1 MATPHSPTDQETTV
15 PVPEHQVFESPNS
28 RSIKVGPW
36 FITASTNPISNAPEC
51 DALQATLGIPIP
63 EMTFGRN
70 SLKLEHQP
78 SGWRYTFTTESALK
92 AVRVGELGD
101 GDGGVKVGYADK
113 WLQSRV
119 DPSSEYPM
127 PETVPTKSYDWTFTT
142 MYPGHQIPEPPSP
155 TGSVLSTDEDYEP
168 PPPPVIPEIINWRTA
183 NPANPAHTIPMAE
196 LTRPDPI
203 LFYAEIPLFEDELHD
218 NGSSALLV
226 RIRVMPT
233 CFFILS
239 RFTLRVD
246 GVLFRTFDT
255 RIYHS
260 LTSDPSLLV
269 RETSGWEAPYDRVRR
284 SLPKRNDLTPLT
296 DPTWIAKVLSD
307 LPNSVSQGEGAKTGW
322 RGLGTRREI
331 ITLKNTGEGT
341 A

>member
-1 MATPHSPTDQETTV
+1 MATLPPAKTTESTV
-15 PVPEHQVFESPNS
+15 SIPDHKLYESPNS
-28 RSIKVGPW
+28 RSIQLGPW
-36 FITASTNPISNAPEC
+36 LITAATNPISNAPDC

-63 EMTFGRN
+63 EMTFGGN
-70 SLKLEHQP
+70 SLKLVHNP
-78 SGWRYTFTTESALK
+78 SGWRYTFTTESALR
-92 AVRVGELGD
+92 AVKVGELGD
-101 GDGGVKVGYADK
+101 GDGGVKVGYAEK
-113 WLQSRV
+113 WLRSRT

-127 PETVPTKSYDWTFTT
+127 PETVPTKSYDWTYTT
-142 MYPGHQIPEPPSP
+142 TYPGHQLTEPPSP
-155 TGSVLSTDEDYEP
+155 TGSVLSTDEGYEP
-168 PPPPVIPEIINWRTA
+168 PPPPVFPDIIEWTA
-183 NPANPAHTIPMAE
+183 PNPANPAHTIPIAE

-260 LTSDPSLLV
+260 FSSDPPLLI

-284 SLPKRNDLTPLT
+284 FLPKRNDLTPLT
-296 DPTWIAKVLSD
+296 DPTWIAKILTDFPV
-307 LPNSVSQGEGAKTGW
+307 SVSQGEGAKTGW
-322 RGLGTRREI
+322 RGLGTHYEVAI
-331 ITLKNTGEGT
+331 LKDSTT
-341 A
+341 